1 MNTLENW
8 YLTAIEQDW
17 IANTFKVG
25 VSGLVNSHRIDTD
38 EIQSVSDDNTVI
50 TRSGAA
56 YQLGRVHPNFQIS
69 NTQALERLKLVYSEA
84 TQ

>member
-1 MNTLENW
+1 MNTLDNW

-25 VSGLVNSHRIDTD
+25 VSGLIGTDRVDTG
-38 EIQSVSDDNTVI
+38 EIQSVSDDNTVV

-69 NTQALERLKLVYSEA
+69 NTQALERLKLVYSES